1 MAKAKNKQSAQMKKA
16 MQSVAAAEIYYAKIL
31 CSMSGKTR
39 LKIYRKLSSLLRNRF
54 SLMDALERVQDIITN
69 GGKNPGE
76 PMAVAITCWSRSLQ
90 NGESFSNA
98 LKGFAP
104 ARERLMLSVGDV
116 SDLGSALENLIKVAE
131 GSAKMTGPLV
141 GALAYPAFLLM
152 MAVLIIYAIGVYM
165 VPPMIDAAPGTMW
178 RGNAKNLVALS
189 DWIRQYYLFAFISM
203 PTVFVVIFFSLGI
216 WTGRI
221 RAYFDKFPPW
231 SLYRIFTGVCWLL
244 AMAALVKAGT
254 PVSSALRSLRGDASP
269 YLRERIDKS
278 LVFISNGDNLG
289 QALHKTNLDFPDTEV
304 IGDLRIYSELDGFEE
319 ALDQMANEWLED
331 SIKGIAD
338 KASMLNMIAILA
350 VGGIISWAVLGTFDM
365 QDQITSAMGA

>member
-16 MQSVAAAEIYYAKIL
+16 LRSVAAAEVYYAKIL
-31 CSMSGKTR
+31 CSMSGKAR

-54 SLMDALERVQDIITN
+54 SLMDALERVQDIVTN

-141 GALAYPAFLLM
+141 GALAYPAFLMM

-165 VPPMIDAAPGTMW
+165 VPPMMAAAPGTVW
-178 RGNAKNLVALS
+178 TGTAKDLVALS
-189 DWIRQYYLFAFISM
+189 NWIRKYYMIAFLSLPI
-203 PTVFVVIFFSLGI
+203 TFTLVFISLGI

-221 RAYFDKFPPW
+221 RAAFDKVPPW

-244 AMAALVKAGT
+244 ALAALVKAGT

-269 YLRERIDKS
+269 YLKERIDKS
-278 LVFISNGDNLG
+278 LVYISNGDNLG
-289 QALHKTNLDFPDTEV
+289 QALHKTNLEFPDPEV

-338 KASMLNMIAILA
+338 KASILNMIAILA
-350 VGGIISWAVLGTFDM
+350 VGGIISWSVLGTFDM
-365 QDQITSAMGA
+365 QDQITKSMG